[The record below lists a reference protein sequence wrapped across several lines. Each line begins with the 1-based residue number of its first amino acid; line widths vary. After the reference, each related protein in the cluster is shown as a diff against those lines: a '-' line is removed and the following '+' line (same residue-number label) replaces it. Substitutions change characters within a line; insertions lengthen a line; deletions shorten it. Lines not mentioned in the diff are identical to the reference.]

1 MASGEA
7 GGSPQLLTCEKC
19 GTEFEHQARACPVC
33 GAEPDRG
40 IDETREAKT
49 WLVAGV
55 ILAVVGLFIFGF
67 VLGPLAFLA
76 GYKAYEL
83 AGSRLALSVMGFGF
97 LDLTISVA
105 ILLAF

>member
-1 MASGEA
+1 MA

-19 GTEFEHQARACPVC
+19 GTEFDQEAAACPAC
-33 GAEPDRG
+33 GAEASGG
-40 IDETREAKT
+40 IDEEREAKT

-55 ILAVVGLFIFGF
+55 ILAVVGFFMFGF

-83 AGSRLALSVMGFGF
+83 AGSRLALSVMGLGF
-97 LDLTISVA
+97 LDLMISVA
-105 ILLAF
+105 ILIAV